1 MHTSGWFHG
10 KKLKLITMAA
20 VFAALV
26 AVCVLL
32 YFVMFADK
40 KDKGI
45 TRAEA
50 AKLIAGACVTDDEM
64 AAFNTYDAAS
74 GWYTGYVQYAVNNG
88 YISND
93 NPNGYVT
100 EKDFKRFAAKCGSD
114 AEAVGISL
122 TGKDNAVIKKNDF
135 VNAYIRLL
143 KYMPNGNSVT
153 SITTTVVGTPSNV
166 GNASEWQAYTDDGIM
181 HFAGIA
187 LDYAIDR
194 SATLIVR
201 GKEILCVQKTEDM
214 TTLRNAWV
222 IYGNGNTL
230 SVFVGGVKREYKV
243 SKLSQN
249 IDNVMAD
256 INLEQGRVTAVNT
269 KTDTISG
276 KVLSA
281 DKDYIEI
288 EGYGK
293 VPLDDRY
300 RIYRTYGELSLK
312 DYGALIVGYDL
323 SNFIVADGKIC
334 GAAITKPLNAD
345 NVRVL
350 LKTDN
355 FASLYHARAELTC
368 SSAFTIV
375 YGSRE
380 DSSERHEAGDIINA
394 DASSVYLTNGRMKV
408 VPDNGGKVILKSV
421 SRAYG
426 NPEYDGTIEISSE
439 EGGLVII
446 NEVPIE
452 QYLKRVVPSEMPVSY
467 GTEALKV
474 QAVCARSYVYRELD
488 NNNYVS
494 LGAHLDDSTLY
505 QVYNNVTDSAA
516 SNEAIEQTEG
526 EILTYNDEPVQ
537 TYYYSTSCGVTTDV
551 SLWGSEPDDYPYFVS
566 QAVGSEPVNMDLT
579 VEDNFR
585 AFIKNTKY
593 KDYDRRSEL
602 YRWELNVTAKELS
615 DSFNSKLA
623 GRIAAYPD
631 KILVR
636 SDSGDY
642 IKKSI
647 STVGTIN
654 NITVEKRVAGGAVVS
669 VIVAGSNATV
679 RISGENNI
687 RYMFGVADVPL
698 VTAEGNF
705 RNMSNLPSAFCIF
718 EPADNGAGFKI
729 TGGGYGHGIGMSQ
742 NAVYMMVN
750 SAMSYSDVLEFFYP
764 GTKLKT
770 AE

>member
-1 MHTSGWFHG
+1 M
-10 KKLKLITMAA
+10 
-20 VFAALV
+20 
-26 AVCVLL
+26 
-32 YFVMFADK
+32 Y
-40 KDKGI
+40 
-45 TRAEA
+45 
-50 AKLIAGACVTDDEM
+50 
-64 AAFNTYDAAS
+64 
-74 GWYTGYVQYAVNNG
+74 
-88 YISND
+88 
-93 NPNGYVT
+93 
-100 EKDFKRFAAKCGSD
+100 
-114 AEAVGISL
+114 
-122 TGKDNAVIKKNDF
+122 
-135 VNAYIRLL
+135 
-143 KYMPNGNSVT
+143 
-153 SITTTVVGTPSNV
+153 
-166 GNASEWQAYTDDGIM
+166 
-181 HFAGIA
+181 
-187 LDYAIDR
+187 
-194 SATLIVR
+194 
-201 GKEILCVQKTEDM
+201 
-214 TTLRNAWV
+214 
-222 IYGNGNTL
+222 
-230 SVFVGGVKREYKV
+230 
-243 SKLSQN
+243 
-249 IDNVMAD
+249 
-256 INLEQGRVTAVNT
+256 
-269 KTDTISG
+269 
-276 KVLSA
+276 
-281 DKDYIEI
+281 
-288 EGYGK
+288 
-293 VPLDDRY
+293 
-300 RIYRTYGELSLK
+300 
-312 DYGALIVGYDL
+312 
-323 SNFIVADGKIC
+323 
-334 GAAITKPLNAD
+334 
-345 NVRVL
+345 
-350 LKTDN
+350 
-355 FASLYHARAELTC
+355 
-368 SSAFTIV
+368 
-375 YGSRE
+375 
-380 DSSERHEAGDIINA
+380 
-394 DASSVYLTNGRMKV
+394 
-408 VPDNGGKVILKSV
+408 
-421 SRAYG
+421 
-426 NPEYDGTIEISSE
+426 
-439 EGGLVII
+439 
-446 NEVPIE
+446 
-452 QYLKRVVPSEMPVSY
+452 
-467 GTEALKV
+467 
-474 QAVCARSYVYRELD
+474 
-488 NNNYVS
+488 NNYVS